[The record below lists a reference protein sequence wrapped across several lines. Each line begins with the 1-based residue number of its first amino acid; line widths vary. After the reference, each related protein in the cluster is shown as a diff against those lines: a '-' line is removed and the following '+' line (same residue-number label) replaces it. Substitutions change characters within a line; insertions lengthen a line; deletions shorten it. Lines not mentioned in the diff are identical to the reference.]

1 MLFCLTAVEIFSNS
15 SSGARCDASGTDHHF
30 VNPTMNLPARS
41 LPGTITCQTA
51 RRSKACLI
59 TAYNEPSSFS
69 LFAVKLN
76 D

>member
-1 MLFCLTAVEIFSNS
+1 MLFGLTAVEIFSNS
-15 SSGARCDASGTDHHF
+15 SSGPRCDSSGSDHHF
-30 VNPTMNLPARS
+30 RPTMNLPARS

-51 RRSKACLI
+51 RRSITCLI

>member
-1 MLFCLTAVEIFSNS
+1 MLFCLTAEIFFNS
-15 SSGARCDASGTDHHF
+15 SSGPQCDASGTDHHF
-30 VNPTMNLPARS
+30 VYPTMNLPARS
-41 LPGTITCQTA
+41 LLVTITCQTA
-51 RRSKACLI
+51 RRSRACLI